1 MEIRRFRKTDIE
13 SVLELWE
20 DCGLVVPWN
29 NPRLDIERKLRHQPE
44 LFIVGII
51 DNNIIATAMAGY
63 DGHRGWVYYLAINPN
78 YQKSGYGK
86 LMMDEAERILLKM
99 GCPKINIM
107 VRDTNLDVINFYKS
121 IGYETQSVS
130 TLGIRLIS
138 DD

>member
-1 MEIRRFRKTDIE
+1 MEIRRFCKTDIE
-13 SVLELWE
+13 SVIELWE

-44 LFIVGII
+44 LFLVGII
-51 DNNIIATAMAGY
+51 DNKIIATAMAGY

-86 LMMDEAERILLKM
+86 LMMDEAEKILLKM